1 MQNAKPVENGSTD
14 SAYDPSA
21 VPQGKIETL
30 KLTIKDSN
38 RNREVPLLVYFPKQS
53 EAAEV
58 ILFSHGLGGSR
69 ETSKF
74 LGKHWAGRGYVA
86 VFMQHPGSDE
96 SIWKDLPLLQR
107 PRAFKKA
114 ITKENSELRVGDV
127 PVVIDQ
133 LEKLN
138 LQADHPL
145 QGRMNTKKI
154 GMSGHS
160 FGAITTQYVGGQII
174 NGNALHADDRITAC
188 MMMSPSPPS
197 SGNTKEAFGQVKL
210 PWLCMTG
217 TQDTIPITKTTVQ
230 DRLAVYEA
238 LPSKGKYEL
247 LLFGAEHLAFSDSK
261 SSVFKPKRNPNH
273 HVAIKA
279 ISTAFWDAHLR
290 DDAAAKNWLT
300 SEAVRSVLETKDRWQ
315 YK

>member
-1 MQNAKPVENGSTD
+1 MIQKLLFTLACLLLCITFSPTIRACPQVPSEKQLSSQMQNAKPVENGSTH
-14 SAYDPSA
+14 SAYNPLA
-21 VPQGKIETL
+21 VSQEKIETL

-38 RNREVPLLVYFPKQS
+38 RNREIPLLVYLPKQS
-53 EAAEV
+53 ETAEV

-114 ITKENSELRVGDV
+114 ITKENSKLRVGDV

-160 FGAITTQYVGGQII
+160 FGAITTQYVGGQTI
-174 NGNALHADDRITAC
+174 NGKALHADDRITAC

-197 SGNTKEAFGQVKL
+197 RVRQ
-210 PWLCMTG
+210 
-217 TQDTIPITKTTVQ
+217 
-230 DRLAVYEA
+230 
-238 LPSKGKYEL
+238 
-247 LLFGAEHLAFSDSK
+247 
-261 SSVFKPKRNPNH
+261 KR
-273 HVAIKA
+273 
-279 ISTAFWDAHLR
+279 
-290 DDAAAKNWLT
+290 
-300 SEAVRSVLETKDRWQ
+300 RSVKSNYRGSA
-315 YK
+315 